1 MNSQKIKF
9 IDLFAGIGGFHTAF
23 HQINCECVFAS
34 EIDESARNT
43 YIQNYYSISPKL
55 FDDGF
60 FNDDIRKISPSQIPD
75 FDVLCAG
82 FPCQPFS
89 QAGYKKGF
97 TDGRNSERG
106 NLFFNIVDILDAK
119 KPKAF
124 FLENV
129 RGIQNHDNGN
139 TLKVI
144 REILE
149 DELGYSFYLK
159 IIRAT
164 DYGLPQHRPRAF
176 MIGFRDEG
184 FLKGFEFPENLPL
197 KFNMSDVFDGE
208 CSREIGFTLRVGGAG
223 SNINDRRNWD
233 SYLVNNKVIRIQP
246 QHALKI
252 QGFPSDFKLPSS
264 RTEAMKQLGNSVAVD
279 AIKACASEL
288 ISHMNRLGKQK
299 IKKDPMAKTL
309 NKGERTELYTFLK
322 ILVNKKLEFCDE
334 DLNPNGESFK
344 VHKVSTLNIKEMVF
358 LDNDIVTVENET
370 GSKSDVSKVV
380 KKRDLLEIKNGILNN
395 VSTFEIKKAKKIFEE
410 LGINI
415 IRGGASN
422 QKADIVLDVSQ
433 NKKNFKN
440 EGFGIKSYFGAKPTL
455 LNASGSNTNFI
466 FELINFD
473 EKYLDEINGIDTRTK
488 ITDRLNKIYEKCSN
502 LKFYKVEAD
511 VMNYNLKVL
520 DDELPRLLA
529 SLLLNFYINRT
540 NILSD
545 NLREIFDNELI
556 NYNLSLD
563 YKAYT
568 IKVKRFLI
576 AILLGMFSSKKWGGI
591 NTSNGIIVVKDDGSQ
606 VVFHITKLPI
616 LENFLFKN
624 IKFDTPSSTRHRF
637 GSIYKERNGKFY
649 IKLNI
654 QLRF

>member
-1 MNSQKIKF
+1 M
-9 IDLFAGIGGFHTAF
+9 
-23 HQINCECVFAS
+23 
-34 EIDESARNT
+34 
-43 YIQNYYSISPKL
+43 
-55 FDDGF
+55 
-60 FNDDIRKISPSQIPD
+60 
-75 FDVLCAG
+75 
-82 FPCQPFS
+82 
-89 QAGYKKGF
+89 KK
-97 TDGRNSERG
+97 TR
-106 NLFFNIVDILDAK
+106 
-119 KPKAF
+119 
-124 FLENV
+124 
-129 RGIQNHDNGN
+129 
-139 TLKVI
+139 
-144 REILE
+144 
-149 DELGYSFYLK
+149 
-159 IIRAT
+159 
-164 DYGLPQHRPRAF
+164 
-176 MIGFRDEG
+176 
-184 FLKGFEFPENLPL
+184 
-197 KFNMSDVFDGE
+197 
-208 CSREIGFTLRVGGAG
+208 
-223 SNINDRRNWD
+223 
-233 SYLVNNKVIRIQP
+233 
-246 QHALKI
+246 
-252 QGFPSDFKLPSS
+252 
-264 RTEAMKQLGNSVAVD
+264 
-279 AIKACASEL
+279 
-288 ISHMNRLGKQK
+288 
-299 IKKDPMAKTL
+299 
-309 NKGERTELYTFLK
+309 NKGEWTELYTFLK
-322 ILVNKKLEFCDE
+322 ILVDKKLEFCDE
-334 DLNPNGESFK
+334 DLNPNGEEFK
-344 VHKVSTLNIKEMVF
+344 VHKVSTLNIKEMGF
-358 LDNDIVTVENET
+358 LDKDIITVENET
-370 GSKSDVSKVV
+370 GTKSDVSKVI
-380 KKRDLLEIKNGILNN
+380 KKSDLLEIKNEILNN
-395 VSTFEIKKAKKIFEE
+395 VSTFEIKKAEKIFEK

-415 IRGGASN
+415 IRGGTSY

-433 NKKNFKN
+433 NKRIFKN

-488 ITDRLNKIYEKCSN
+488 ITDRLNKINAKCSN

-576 AILLGMFSSKKWGGI
+576 AILLGMFSGKKWNGI
-591 NTSNGIIVVKDDGSQ
+591 NTSNGIIVVRTNGSQ

-624 IKFDTPSSTRHRF
+624 IKFDIPSSTRHRF

>member
-1 MNSQKIKF
+1 
-9 IDLFAGIGGFHTAF
+9 
-23 HQINCECVFAS
+23 
-34 EIDESARNT
+34 
-43 YIQNYYSISPKL
+43 
-55 FDDGF
+55 
-60 FNDDIRKISPSQIPD
+60 
-75 FDVLCAG
+75 
-82 FPCQPFS
+82 
-89 QAGYKKGF
+89 
-97 TDGRNSERG
+97 
-106 NLFFNIVDILDAK
+106 
-119 KPKAF
+119 
-124 FLENV
+124 
-129 RGIQNHDNGN
+129 
-139 TLKVI
+139 
-144 REILE
+144 
-149 DELGYSFYLK
+149 
-159 IIRAT
+159 
-164 DYGLPQHRPRAF
+164 
-176 MIGFRDEG
+176 
-184 FLKGFEFPENLPL
+184 
-197 KFNMSDVFDGE
+197 
-208 CSREIGFTLRVGGAG
+208 
-223 SNINDRRNWD
+223 
-233 SYLVNNKVIRIQP
+233 LVNNKVIRIQP

-279 AIKACASEL
+279 AINACASEL
-288 ISHMNRLGKQK
+288 ISHMNRLEKQK
-299 IKKDPMAKTL
+299 IKKDPMAKIL
-309 NKGERTELYTFLK
+309 NKGEWTELYTFLK
-322 ILVNKKLEFCDE
+322 ILVDKKLEFCDE
-334 DLNPNGESFK
+334 DLNPNGKSFK
-344 VHKVSTLNIKEMVF
+344 VHKVSTLNIEEMVF

-380 KKRDLLEIKNGILNN
+380 KKRDLLEIKNEILNN

-440 EGFGIKSYFGAKPTL
+440 EGFGIKSYFWAKPTL

-466 FELINFD
+466 FELINFK
-473 EKYLDEINGIDTRTK
+473 EKYLDEINGIETRTK
-488 ITDRLNKIYEKCSN
+488 ITDRLKKIYDKCSN

-511 VMNYNLKVL
+511 IMNYNLKVL

-540 NILSD
+540 NIMSD

-556 NYNLSLD
+556 NHNLSLD

-576 AILLGMFSSKKWGGI
+576 AILLGMFPSKKWDGI
-591 NTSNGIIVVKDDGSQ
+591 NTSNGIVVVKDDGTQ

>member
-1 MNSQKIKF
+1 MNNTKIKF

-23 HQINCECVFAS
+23 HQLKCECVFAS

-43 YIQNYYSISPKL
+43 YIQNFYSISPKL

-60 FNDDIRKISPSQIPD
+60 FNDDIRKISASQIPD
-75 FDVLCAG
+75 FDILCAG

-89 QAGYKKGF
+89 QVGFKKGF
-97 TDGRNSERG
+97 SDGRDSERG
-106 NLFFNIVDILDAK
+106 NLFYNIVDILDAK

-129 RGIQNHDNGN
+129 RGIHSHDNGN
-139 TLKVI
+139 TLKII
-144 REILE
+144 RKILE
-149 DELGYSFYLK
+149 EELGYSFYLK

-184 FLKGFEFPENLPL
+184 LLKGFEFPKSLPL
-197 KFNMSDVFDGE
+197 KFNMSDVFGGE

-233 SYLVNNKVIRIQP
+233 SYLVNNEVIRIQP

-252 QGFPSDFKLPSS
+252 QGFPSDFKLPTS

-279 AIKACASEL
+279 AVKACASEL
-288 ISHMNRLGKQK
+288 IAHMNILESQK
-299 IKKDPMAKTL
+299 IKRDPMKKTR
-309 NKGERTELYTFLK
+309 NKGEWTELYTFLK
-322 ILVNKKLEFCDE
+322 ILVDKKLEFCDE
-334 DLNPNGESFK
+334 DLNPNREEFK

-358 LDNDIVTVENET
+358 LDKDIITVENET
-370 GSKSDVSKVV
+370 GTKSDVSKVI
-380 KKRDLLEIKNGILNN
+380 KKSDLLEIKNEILN
-395 VSTFEIKKAKKIFEE
+395 VSTFEIKKAEKIFEE

-415 IRGGASN
+415 IRGWTSY

-433 NKKNFKN
+433 NKKIFKN
-440 EGFGIKSYFGAKPTL
+440 EGFGIKSFFGAKPTL

-466 FELINFD
+466 FELINF
-473 EKYLDEINGIDTRTK
+473 EESYLDEINGIDTRTK

-529 SLLLNFYINRT
+529 SLVLNFYINRT
-540 NILSD
+540 NFLSH
-545 NLREIFDNELI
+545 NLREIFDSKLK
-556 NYNLSLD
+556 NYTSSLD
-563 YKAYT
+563 YRAYT
-568 IKVKRFLI
+568 IKIKRFLI
-576 AILLGMFSSKKWGGI
+576 AILLGMFSGKKWNGI
-591 NTSNGIIVVKDDGSQ
+591 NTSNGTIVVKTNGSQ

-649 IKLNI
+649 IKLSI